1 MNLIDKWKRRKT
13 KKKLRE
19 ENIRLK
25 TLIESNTKVQRIFE
39 ITEQKSIQNVRFS
52 MEIKKSDLDKG
63 IPDEFIKKQLSYG
76 ILEYIMPFIKFDFSD
91 SIEGGGKICT
101 ANIYVTVEERDDNL

>member
-1 MNLIDKWKRRKT
+1 MNLIDKWKSRQT

-25 TLIESNTKVQRIFE
+25 TLIESNAKVQRIFE

-52 MEIKKSDLDKG
+52 MEIKKSDLYKG
-63 IPDEFIKKQLSYG
+63 IPDEWIKKQLSYG
-76 ILEYIMPFIKFDFSD
+76 ILEYIMPFMKFDFCD
-91 SIEGGGKICT
+91 SIDGGGKIYT
-101 ANIYVTVEERDDNL
+101 VNICVAAEERDDNL